1 MSTPTVLQYD
11 SCPIRSRVLV
21 VDDDKLIR
29 TLVSEFLTREG
40 YEVITAENC
49 LRALELLEDPKY
61 EFKFMVTDW
70 ELPDGNGIDL
80 IRHARHVV
88 QTHYMYIVMVTSH
101 GDRENLTLALNSGAD
116 DFLTKPIDRGELI
129 ARIRAGQ
136 RILNLET
143 RLTQLANSD
152 VLTGLPTRRVFEELV
167 AKEWSR
173 TQRYRLP
180 MSCVIFDID
189 FFKRINDIHGHAAGD
204 QVLREI
210 AHIFATSV
218 RKSDI
223 ICRYGGEEFCAILPE
238 TSSAQ
243 AYVWADNIRKRIAST
258 EIILDTAVVNVT
270 ISLGLAEPLSEME
283 DLNDLIDVADH
294 CLLEA
299 KSKGRNQIVAF
310 NELSESVSKDPTG
323 HLDSTFQGAIAAD
336 AMTPVVSTVTP
347 QSSVFDIAQ
356 FFLDYRI
363 PSAPVVDDSG
373 KLVGIVSEKDLMT
386 VAVRPNPQDIEISE
400 VMRRNLICYPPDTSL
415 RVVWEFLN
423 RVSIRTVLITE
434 NDKAVG
440 VLSRQSILRWFA
452 NTYWKHTSPKDHQL
466 FQDIQERG
474 MTMRRLENAARLLA
488 ETSRQLTADVETRTP
503 DEHGAMVIGTVS
515 KMQDLMV
522 EMLASVRGNK
532 STGAMQLHAAVPSL
546 ED

>member
-532 STGAMQLHAAVPSL
+532 STGAIQLHAAVPSL

>member
-532 STGAMQLHAAVPSL
+532 STSAMQLQAAVPSL